1 MEFSPFGSAA
11 RSRHATNWY
20 IPHAMRQQDWSMV
33 KTHPSP
39 EAARAERQ
47 VPARAQARVP
57 IHLAIRQH
65 IQGLIAGPD
74 YGPGDRIPSERTLAE
89 QLGANRMTVR
99 KAIEALVDQGLLER
113 DGTSGT
119 RVTHPRVARP
129 LETQASGGIARVVR
143 AGGGTPG
150 SRLLHF
156 QETAAQGRVAERL
169 RLPEGAP
176 IIVFRRLL
184 TVNDTPFCV
193 ETSHLPAALVPGLAA
208 EDLMAGQ
215 SLYALLRERYGLLPA
230 TSERTIS
237 ASPPGDPY
245 RQLLAL
251 GPETAALMMRL
262 VVFDAA
268 GTPIEYLRSVNHPQ
282 LVVFRTAKAA
292 LD

>member
-1 MEFSPFGSAA
+1 MRRPGAA
-11 RSRHATNWY
+11 
-20 IPHAMRQQDWSMV
+20 AMAEPV
-33 KTHPSP
+33 PP
-39 EAARAERQ
+39 AANPRRGD
-47 VPARAQARVP
+47 RRVP
-57 IHLAIRQH
+57 IHVAIRQY
-65 IQGLIAGPD
+65 IQGLVAGPD
-74 YGPGDRIPSERTLAE
+74 YGPGDRIPSERALAE

-119 RVTHPRVARP
+119 RVARPRVARP
-129 LETQASGGIARVVR
+129 LEPQSSGGIARVVE

-156 QETAAQGRVAERL
+156 QQARASGRIAERL
-169 RLPEGAP
+169 RLDEGAE

-208 EDLMAGQ
+208 EDLVAGQ
-215 SLYALLRERYGLLPA
+215 SLYALLRDRYHVTPA

-237 ASPPGDPY
+237 ASPPGEPY
-245 RQLLAL
+245 CRLLGLHPDA
-251 GPETAALMMRL
+251 AALMMRL
-262 VVFDAA
+262 VVFDA
-268 GTPIEYLRSVNHPQ
+268 GGRPIEYLRSVNHPQ